1 MIHSF
6 RLWVLYLM
14 LLGPFAQAASFEDI
28 LASHEARL
36 GGRIGLA
43 ILDTGSG
50 ALQTVKGT
58 QRFPMMSTFKTLAC
72 AMLLA
77 EVDAGRLRL
86 ETLVEIRP
94 EALLSYAPVST
105 KLVGQPFSLQQ
116 ACDATMRTSDNT
128 AANLVLQA
136 IGGPAA
142 VTRFMRGLGDEVTRL
157 DRIEPAL
164 NSALPDDPR
173 DTSSPL
179 AMVRSLQTL
188 LFGEV
193 LQPASRAQLKQWM
206 LDNEVAGPLFR
217 AELPSGWVIADRSG
231 AGDNGSRGI
240 TAILWPPQRAP
251 LIVSLYLTG
260 TRADMP
266 ELNRSVA
273 EIGREIFAA
282 YRP

>member
-1 MIHSF
+1 MLHSF
-6 RLWVLYLM
+6 RLWVLFLM

-72 AMLLA
+72 ATLLA
-77 EVDAGRLRL
+77 EVDVGRLRL
-86 ETLVEIRP
+86 ETQVEIRR
-94 EALLSYAPVST
+94 EALLSYSPVT
-105 KLVGQPFSLQQ
+105 GKFVGQSFSLQQ
-116 ACDATMRTSDNT
+116 ACDATMHTSDNT
-128 AANLVLQA
+128 AANLVLEA

-142 VTRFMRGLGDEVTRL
+142 VTRFMRGLGDDVTRL
-157 DRIEPAL
+157 DRIEPEL
-164 NSALPDDPR
+164 NSALADDPR
-173 DTSSPL
+173 DTSSPV
-179 AMVRSLQTL
+179 AMVRSLQAL
-188 LFGEV
+188 LFGDV
-193 LQPASRAQLKQWM
+193 LRPASRDRLLQWM
-206 LDNEVAGPLFR
+206 RGNEVAGPLFR
-217 AELPSGWVIADRSG
+217 ATLPPGWAIADRSG

-273 EIGREIFAA
+273 EIGREVFAA